1 MEKTKEISIVEEL
14 EEIKEDD
21 SQYNVILYND
31 DVTPFDFVIAVLM
44 TVFNYNFQQAASVTL
59 HVHQNG
65 SAIVA
70 TLSMEAAYA
79 KVEEVDQMNE
89 QWGFL
94 LQTNVEKA

>member
-1 MEKTKEISIVEEL
+1 MEKTRENISIIENLDEL
-14 EEIKEDD
+14 VDD
-21 SQYNVILYND
+21 SQYNVILFND

-44 TVFNYNFQQAASVTL
+44 HVFNYNFERAMQVTL

-70 TLSMEAAYA
+70 TLSMDAAYA

-94 LQTNVEKA
+94 LQTNVEKN